1 MVKATISGMKTVGSL
16 AVVTNRTGV
25 VTVDATDADLELL
38 REVLKVELFRVTVN
52 DGSKFVRSGL
62 LANDLGVVVGSRTKG
77 PELMLL
83 SAAFN
88 R

>member
-1 MVKATISGMKTVGSL
+1 
-16 AVVTNRTGV
+16 
-25 VTVDATDADLELL
+25 
-38 REVLKVELFRVTVN
+38 VLKVELFRVTVN

-62 LANDLGVVVGSRTKG
+62 LANDWGVVVGSRTKG

>member
-1 MVKATISGMKTVGSL
+1 
-16 AVVTNRTGV
+16 V

-62 LANDLGVVVGSRTKG
+62 LANDWGVVVGSRTRG